1 MRQLFPVH
9 RDDVD
14 PAEVYAADLRTTIDG
29 RPWVFANMIA
39 SLDGAIS
46 VDGVSG
52 GLGGPAD
59 KEVFAAIRAVADVIL
74 VGAGTVTAENYRQ
87 PNPSPEVRRARQR
100 RGQRPAPAL
109 AIVTNSLSVPPD
121 HRVFDGDD
129 RPLVL
134 THAGAPA
141 DRRARLTDRA
151 EVIDVG
157 DTAVDLPTAVATLG
171 GRGWSVVLVEG
182 GPSLNGDL
190 VDAGLIDEWCL
201 SLSPLVVGGDDPGI
215 LAGAPPAGDRRF
227 DLDRILHSDDLLFL
241 RYLRA
246 R

>member
-1 MRQLFPVH
+1 MRQIHPVH

-14 PAEVYAADLRTTIDG
+14 PAEVYAADDRSTADG
-29 RPWVFANMIA
+29 RPWVLANMISA
-39 SLDGAIS
+39 LDGAIS
-46 VDGVSG
+46 IDGVSG

-87 PNPSPEVRRARQR
+87 PQPSPEVRRVRMA
-100 RGQRPAPAL
+100 RGQRPAPAI
-109 AIVTNSLSVPPD
+109 AIVTNSLSVPAD

-129 RPLVL
+129 RPLVV
-134 THAGAPA
+134 THADAPA
-141 DRRARLTDRA
+141 ERRARLDERA
-151 EVIDVG
+151 ELIDTG
-157 DTAVDLPTAVATLG
+157 DTSVDLRTALAALG
-171 GRGWSVVLVEG
+171 DRGWGVVLAEG
-182 GPSLNGDL
+182 GPTLNGELIADDL
-190 VDAGLIDEWCL
+190 VDELCL

-215 LAGAPPAGDRRF
+215 VAGAPAADDRRF
-227 DLDRILHSDDLLFL
+227 ALDRILHADDLLFL